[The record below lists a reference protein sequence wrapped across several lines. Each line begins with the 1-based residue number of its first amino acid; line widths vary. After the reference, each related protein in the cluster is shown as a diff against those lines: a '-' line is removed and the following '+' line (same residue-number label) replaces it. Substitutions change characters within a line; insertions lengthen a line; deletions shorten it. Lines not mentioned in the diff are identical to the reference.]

1 MKLQE
6 TNSLGLTCECCALNA
21 YKVSEEVTFAW
32 VNTSQSRTD
41 GDLMWVSVPE
51 FTMLKELNTEYKAK
65 DMTKHFPQGHVP
77 SLFAWTIPN
86 TNFRIMILS
95 EKQITI
101 SYGNCWQS
109 NREPEKRQSR
119 VPQSCEPYYH
129 SQDKED
135 KRRRFWVEQIIELVK
150 LSSQKLHK
158 GARSGSTCS

>member
-6 TNSLGLTCECCALNA
+6 TNSLGLTCEYCALNA

-41 GDLMWVSVPE
+41 GDPMWVSVPE
-51 FTMLKELNTEYKAK
+51 FTMLEELNTEYKAK

-86 TNFRIMILS
+86 TNFRIILS

-109 NREPEKRQSR
+109 IRESEKRQSR
-119 VPQSCEPYYH
+119 VSQSCEPAPP
-129 SQDKED
+129 SLPLPGQRRQKKEVLGWAD
-135 KRRRFWVEQIIELVK
+135 NWVGK
-150 LSSQKLHK
+150 
-158 GARSGSTCS
+158 A